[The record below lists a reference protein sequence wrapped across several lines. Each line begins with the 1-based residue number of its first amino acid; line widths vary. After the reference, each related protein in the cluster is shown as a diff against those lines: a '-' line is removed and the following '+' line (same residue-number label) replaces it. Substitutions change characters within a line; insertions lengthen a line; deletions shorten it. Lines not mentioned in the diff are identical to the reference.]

1 MHEVTNAIRLRD
13 AVCCYGS
20 YPALTGVNLQVG
32 FGELVLLQG
41 VNGAGK
47 TTLLRLCAGLA
58 ALTSGEGEVLGCDLA
73 CDSRRVRSQVGM
85 TAHHTML
92 YEDLSVAENLEFWA
106 RLWGTPSSQTPA
118 ALRRLEVDE
127 GLWNVRFRKL
137 SAGQRKRVSVAL
149 LAVRRP
155 RLWLLDEPG
164 AGLDAR
170 GRKAVGQ
177 LLLEAQDSGATIL
190 VASHEGFPARGAATR
205 TIHLAGGA
213 VIREASAETPPA
225 SVLESSASTSSAST
239 SSAAAGASDA

>member
-41 VNGAGK
+41 ANGAGK

-73 CDSRRVRSQVGM
+73 SDSRRVRSQVGM

-127 GLWNVRFRKL
+127 DLWNVRFKKL

-170 GRKAVGQ
+170 GREAVGQ

-190 VASHEGFPARGAATR
+190 VASHEGFPAQGAAAR

-213 VIREASAETPPA
+213 VIREASAETPPV
-225 SVLESSASTSSAST
+225 SVLASSASP
-239 SSAAAGASDA
+239 AAAGSSDA